1 VTRSQRIGRVREG
14 LERGE
19 RDSAARALAA
29 EQRVV
34 EARQRLQ
41 ELQRYRAEYRAS
53 LDGRTAAGIGTVAL
67 RDFQAFLGRLDEAIR
82 QQAQI
87 VGRAETERDFERS
100 RWLDAAK
107 QVKAVA
113 TVAER
118 WQLEERR
125 ETQRHEQREI
135 DERAGARHRESQ
147 EPLP

>member
-1 VTRSQRIGRVREG
+1 MTRSQRIGRVREG

-34 EARQRLQ
+34 EGRQRLQ
-41 ELQRYRAEYRAS
+41 ELQRYRAEYRTN

-82 QQAQI
+82 QQTQI
-87 VGRAETERDFERS
+87 VARAETERDFERS

-107 QVKAVA
+107 QVKAVS

-125 ETQRHEQREI
+125 EAQRREQREI
-135 DERAGARHRESQ
+135 DEHARDRHRNLQ
-147 EPLP
+147 ETPP